1 LRSSLVVVAVLWIV
15 IEIARSLKNASEVSW
30 PSVPSIASSVIFLTV
45 GHVLAGLSWILIVQP
60 FGYASGR
67 VNASAGYFRSQ
78 LGKYVPGG
86 VLQIASLFDVA
97 RRGGLSRGEAST
109 AVFSLN
115 IFVTMTPS
123 ALTALAAAV
132 LLPDVEMSWRILV
145 VLLALSALISV
156 WKIDKLA
163 SIGRS
168 KFRRLETW
176 LPIAEQL
183 PVGEARLRL
192 VGLGLASSTSVGVGF
207 SILVQDPQENFAYLI
222 VGFLAAF
229 FICLILLPLPSGI
242 GAREFMVLVLL
253 ASVAVDEQLL
263 IATVLLRLLL
273 ILIEAFMFVAIKAL
287 EISKTR

>member
-1 LRSSLVVVAVLWIV
+1 LVAVAVGWIV
-15 IEIARSLKNASEVSW
+15 IEILRSFKNAGEVPW
-30 PSVPSIASSVIFLTV
+30 PSVPTIAYSVIYLTV
-45 GHVLAGLSWILIVQP
+45 GHVVAGLSWILIVQP

-67 VNASAGYFRSQ
+67 VIASAGYFRSQ

-123 ALTALAAAV
+123 ALVAIAAAV
-132 LLPDVEMSWRILV
+132 LLPDVEMSWRVLV
-145 VLLALSALISV
+145 VLLALSALIAV
-156 WKIDKLA
+156 WKIDKLSTIA
-163 SIGRS
+163 RA
-168 KFRRLETW
+168 KFHRLENW
-176 LPIAEQL
+176 LPLAEQL
-183 PVGEARLRL
+183 PGGGARLRL

-207 SILVQDPQENFAYLI
+207 SILVQDHQVKLLYLT

-229 FICLILLPLPSGI
+229 FIGLILLPLPSGI

-253 ASVAVDEQLL
+253 ASVAVEEKLF
-263 IATVLLRLLL
+263 IATVLLRLLM
-273 ILIEAFMFVAIKAL
+273 ILIEASMFVAIKAIEL
-287 EISKTR
+287 LKSR